1 MTDDKQKP
9 SGEPLPIWFFVGLIL
24 TVYGVLLIV
33 ANFVS
38 PAANTVLAE
47 THPCLWW
54 GAVTTIC
61 GIAFLGIGLRV
72 RAADSRAHREESK

>member
-1 MTDDKQKP
+1 MSDDKQT
-9 SGEPLPIWFFVGLIL
+9 STGEPLPIWFFVGLIL

-38 PAANTVLAE
+38 APGTTVLAE

-54 GAVTTIC
+54 GAVTTVC
-61 GIAFLGIGLRV
+61 GGVFLGIGLRV
-72 RAADSRAHREESK
+72 RSLDIRARKEDSK